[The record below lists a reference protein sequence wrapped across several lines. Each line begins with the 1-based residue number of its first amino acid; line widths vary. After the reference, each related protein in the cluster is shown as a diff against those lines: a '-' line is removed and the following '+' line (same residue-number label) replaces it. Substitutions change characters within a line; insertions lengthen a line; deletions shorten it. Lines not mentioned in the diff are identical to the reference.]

1 MADPL
6 FGGSTVAATKTLLSG
21 FMTSL
26 CNAASWISLIAV
38 NQVSPVLVSSL
49 FNISGT
55 LLFFATVSFAQFVF
69 ILLAVPETK
78 VSYYYYGRTE
88 F

>member
-1 MADPL
+1 MASNSYRVLL
-6 FGGSTVAATKTLLSG
+6 FLSCLLSG

-26 CNAASWISLIAV
+26 CNAAFWISLIAV
-38 NQVSPVLVSSL
+38 NQVSPVLVSSP

-55 LLFFATVSFAQFVF
+55 LLFFAAVSFANLMF

-78 VSYYYYGRTE
+78 VGLL
-88 F
+88 